1 MAASAESP
9 ADPSPASRAGSR
21 TASRTWR
28 LGRAALLA
36 IVSLLAMEAALD
48 LAALVAGDRLERGR
62 DDAVLLASA
71 DVAVYGDSTPYGY
84 HAGTSFPAELA
95 RSTGLR
101 VVNRSRPALNSTQV
115 ADLMERELRDG
126 SPPVLVV
133 MAGVNDAW
141 NLADVDPDLLGP
153 LGAWRRWL
161 PEPRLL
167 RLLRIWTKAG
177 SADEAVF
184 GPKPRRGDW
193 SRREE
198 TGRVLG
204 REGVARITR
213 RSIDRI
219 LALAR
224 RHGAE
229 VVFVG
234 YQAPGWNG
242 SADAVGEILAADQ
255 PDRFV
260 ETRSAFAGR
269 DAELIQEDAFHP
281 NDEGQRLIAARLRD
295 ALGRRGL
302 LDRVRPPVLPPAS
315 PRAGDASADR
325 SAIACTGAPGR
336 GSASPGRGRPGA
348 GRGAVGLRRGNRP
361 RSRLTCRLRHRSLAR
376 NRLRE
381 CLARRTQGAS
391 T

>member
-1 MAASAESP
+1 MSAPAQGSGTPRRLVRAVLLVAAS
-9 ADPSPASRAGSR
+9 
-21 TASRTWR
+21 
-28 LGRAALLA
+28 
-36 IVSLLAMEAALD
+36 IVAMELALD
-48 LAALVAGDRLERGR
+48 AAALVAGERLERGR
-62 DDAVLLASA
+62 DAAALLASA

-84 HAGTSFPAELA
+84 HAGTSFPAEFA

-115 ADLMERELRDG
+115 ADMMERELRDG
-126 SPPVLVV
+126 APRLLVV

-141 NLADVDPDLLGP
+141 NLADVAPDLLGP
-153 LGAWRRWL
+153 LGAWRRWI

-167 RLLRIWTKAG
+167 RLFRIWTKAG
-177 SADEAVF
+177 SADEPTD

-229 VVFVG
+229 VLFVG

-242 SADAVGEILAADQ
+242 SADAVGEILTAEH

-260 ETRSAFAGR
+260 ETRSVFAGR
-269 DAELIQEDAFHP
+269 DAELIQDDAFHP
-281 NDEGQRLIAARLRD
+281 TDEGQRLIAARLRD
-295 ALGRRGL
+295 AVAQRGL
-302 LDRVRPPVLPPAS
+302 LDRARPATLPRTS
-315 PRAGDASADR
+315 PD
-325 SAIACTGAPGR
+325 
-336 GSASPGRGRPGA
+336 PGA
-348 GRGAVGLRRGNRP
+348 EQSA
-361 RSRLTCRLRHRSLAR
+361 TM
-376 NRLRE
+376 RE
-381 CLARRTQGAS
+381 PS
-391 T
+391 S

>member
-1 MAASAESP
+1 MGRVA
-9 ADPSPASRAGSR
+9 
-21 TASRTWR
+21 
-28 LGRAALLA
+28 RAAALVLA
-36 IVSLLAMEAALD
+36 SLVAMELALD
-48 LAALVAGDRLERGR
+48 LAGLVAGERLEQGR
-62 DDAVLLASA
+62 DAAVLLATA

-95 RSTGLR
+95 RATGLR

-167 RLLRIWTKAG
+167 RLFRIWTKAG
-177 SADEAVF
+177 SADEPVE

-198 TGRVLG
+198 TDRVLG

-213 RSIDRI
+213 RSIERI
-219 LALAR
+219 LAVAR
-224 RHGAE
+224 RDGAE

-242 SADAVGEILAADQ
+242 SADAVGELLAAEQ

-260 ETRSAFAGR
+260 EMRSAFAGR
-269 DAELIQEDAFHP
+269 DADLLLDDAFHP
-281 NDEGQRLIAARLRD
+281 NDEGQRLIARRLRD

-302 LDRVRPPVLPPAS
+302 LGRRSDGTAPARV
-315 PRAGDASADR
+315 D
-325 SAIACTGAPGR
+325 
-336 GSASPGRGRPGA
+336 
-348 GRGAVGLRRGNRP
+348 
-361 RSRLTCRLRHRSLAR
+361 
-376 NRLRE
+376 
-381 CLARRTQGAS
+381 
-391 T
+391 

>member
-1 MAASAESP
+1 MGRVA
-9 ADPSPASRAGSR
+9 
-21 TASRTWR
+21 
-28 LGRAALLA
+28 RAAALVLA
-36 IVSLLAMEAALD
+36 SLVAMELALD
-48 LAALVAGDRLERGR
+48 LAGLVAGERLEQGR
-62 DDAVLLASA
+62 DAAVLLATA

-167 RLLRIWTKAG
+167 RLFRIWTKAG
-177 SADEAVF
+177 SADEPVE

-198 TGRVLG
+198 TDRVLW

-213 RSIDRI
+213 RSIERI
-219 LALAR
+219 LAVAR
-224 RHGAE
+224 RDGAE

-242 SADAVGEILAADQ
+242 SADAVGELLAAEQ

-260 ETRSAFAGR
+260 EMRSAFAGR
-269 DAELIQEDAFHP
+269 DGDLLLDDAFHP
-281 NDEGQRLIAARLRD
+281 NDEGQRLIARRLRD

-302 LDRVRPPVLPPAS
+302 LGRRSGGTAPTPV
-315 PRAGDASADR
+315 D
-325 SAIACTGAPGR
+325 
-336 GSASPGRGRPGA
+336 
-348 GRGAVGLRRGNRP
+348 
-361 RSRLTCRLRHRSLAR
+361 
-376 NRLRE
+376 
-381 CLARRTQGAS
+381 
-391 T
+391 